1 MEPDPGKIKD
11 INNIKQIWKRNKK
24 NESVMPVHVEYAKG
38 TFNVLALLTKTAMYF
53 SLLHRYSKYYLF
65 SFFINRNFSLRIHT
79 ADIISL

>member
-1 MEPDPGKIKD
+1 
-11 INNIKQIWKRNKK
+11 
-24 NESVMPVHVEYAKG
+24 MPVHVEYAKG

-53 SLLHRYSKYYLF
+53 SLLHRYSKYNLF